1 MQPPDVSGRFRDL
14 TIDAFVGRL
23 GSSDPVPGGGSASA
37 IAAALG
43 ASLVRMVASLSTG
56 RPKYA
61 AHASLHAW
69 SEDTGRRLAER
80 FLELADEDSVAY
92 AAFGAAAKLPRETD
106 AEIAARTD
114 AMRAAARRASEVP
127 LACVEACLELV
138 GTAEALAG
146 RSNANASSD
155 LNVAALLGEAA
166 ARGAAANVMI
176 NLPSVGDPELEGTF
190 TQRVTE
196 LLAAIEDLASQTRQ
210 AVGSGEPRDPI
221 DPPTGA

>member
-1 MQPPDVSGRFRDL
+1 MQPPDDSGRFRDL
-14 TIDAFVGRL
+14 SIDDFIARL
-23 GSSDPVPGGGSASA
+23 GSSEPVPGGGSASA

-43 ASLVRMVASLSTG
+43 ASLVRMVAALSTG

-61 AHASLHAW
+61 DHAALHEWAGA
-69 SEDTGRRLAER
+69 TGQRLADR
-80 FLELADEDSVAY
+80 FLELADDDSVAY
-92 AAFGAAAKLPRETD
+92 AGFGAAARMPRETE
-106 AEIAARTD
+106 AEIAARTE

-166 ARGAAANVMI
+166 ARGAAANVLI
-176 NLPSVGDPELEGTF
+176 NLPSIGDPELEGTF

-196 LLAAIEDLASQTRQ
+196 LLDAIEDLASQTRQ
-210 AVGSGEPRDPI
+210 AVGSGEARDPI
-221 DPPTGA
+221 EPPIGA